1 MKAAS
6 IKKFGG
12 AQILPWIT
20 FATIAVVWCVLSY
33 GGLVGPLFVPS
44 PTAVLQK
51 ITAGIRDGSLLQNC
65 WASTRR
71 VMVGWFFSALIA
83 LPCGMLMAGSRRF
96 TKLIQPVIEFVRYL
110 PVVALVPLTIL
121 YLGIGETQKY
131 MVIWLGTF
139 FQLVLMV
146 CDTVSSVDKNYL
158 NAAKTLGAGKW
169 QVYKE
174 VIFPASLPGLLDDFR
189 LTIGWAWTYLVV
201 AEMVAA
207 SEGLGYI
214 ILKSQRFLATDVIFM
229 GLLMIGL
236 IGLATDFL
244 LRLLTKILVP
254 WHKRLSD

>member
-1 MKAAS
+1 MKALS

-20 FATIAVVWCVLSY
+20 FLTIAVVWCVLSY

-44 PTAVLQK
+44 PTAVFEK
-51 ITAGIRDGSLLQNC
+51 ITSGIRDGSLLQNC

-83 LPCGMLMAGSRRF
+83 LPCGMLMAGSKRF
-96 TKLIQPVIEFVRYL
+96 TSLIQPVIEFVRYL

-229 GLLMIGL
+229 GVLMIGL

-244 LRLLTKILVP
+244 LRLLTRILVP

>member
-1 MKAAS
+1 MKAAG
-6 IKKFGG
+6 IRKFGG

-20 FATIAVVWCVLSY
+20 FLAIAAVWCVLIY

-44 PTAVLQK
+44 PSAVFDK
-51 ITAGIRDGSLLQNC
+51 ITSGIRDGSLLQNC

-71 VMVGWFFSALIA
+71 VMVGWFFSALVA
-83 LPCGMLMAGSRRF
+83 LPCGMLMAGSKRF
-96 TKLIQPVIEFVRYL
+96 TSLIQPVIEFVRYL

-189 LTIGWAWTYLVV
+189 LTIGWAWTDLVV

-254 WHKRLSD
+254 WYKRLSD

>member
-1 MKAAS
+1 MKAVTAS
-6 IKKFGG
+6 QRKNAKLLSGISFL
-12 AQILPWIT
+12 ILIT
-20 FATIAVVWCVLSY
+20 LWCILTY
-33 GGLVGPLFVPS
+33 GGFVQPLFVPS
-44 PTAVLQK
+44 PTAVFIK
-51 ITAGIRDGSLLQNC
+51 IIDGIKDGSLLRNC

-71 VMVGWFFSALIA
+71 VMIGWLLSAVIA
-83 LPCGMLMAGSRRF
+83 LPCGMLMARSKRF
-96 TKLIQPVIEFVRYL
+96 TAVLQPVIEFVRYL

-131 MVIWLGTF
+131 TVIWLGTF

-146 CDTVSSVDKNYL
+146 CDTVSSVDKNML
-158 NAAKTLGAGKW
+158 NAARTLGADKW

-229 GLLMIGL
+229 GLILIGL
-236 IGLATDFL
+236 IGLLTDFL
-244 LRLLTKILVP
+244 LRLLSKILVP
-254 WHKRLSD
+254 WYKRLGD

>member
-1 MKAAS
+1 MKVAS

-20 FATIAVVWCVLSY
+20 FLTIAVVWCVLSY

-44 PTAVLQK
+44 PTAVFAK
-51 ITAGIRDGSLLQNC
+51 ISSGIR
-65 WASTRR
+65 
-71 VMVGWFFSALIA
+71 VFSALIA
-83 LPCGMLMAGSRRF
+83 LPCGMLMAGSKRF
-96 TKLIQPVIEFVRYL
+96 TSLIQPVIEFVRYL

-244 LRLLTKILVP
+244 LRLLTRILVP
-254 WHKRLSD
+254 WHRRLSD